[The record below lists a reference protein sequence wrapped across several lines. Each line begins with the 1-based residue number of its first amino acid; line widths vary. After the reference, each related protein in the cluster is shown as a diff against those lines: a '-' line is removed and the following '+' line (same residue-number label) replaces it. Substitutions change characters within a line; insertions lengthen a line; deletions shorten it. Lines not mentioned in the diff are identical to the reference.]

1 MLFSYVRFASIIF
14 LAAPLVFG
22 VNTSNAETLRLG
34 GVDAAHEL
42 LNQLGAVYAADHPG
56 TTIEIV
62 TNLGPTGGIAAL
74 EDGVIDLA
82 VSSRPLK
89 QTQYSKGLREVFA
102 ARTLENL
109 KAGQD
114 PSFNKTIR
122 FIAPAAPSPAADEFS
137 KFLRSEKAAGPLQD
151 SGLMPV
157 E

>member
-1 MLFSYVRFASIIF
+1 MLFSSVRFASIIF

-56 TTIEIV
+56 MTIEIV
-62 TNLGPTGGIAAL
+62 TDLGPTGGITAL
-74 EDGVIDLA
+74 ADGVIDLA

-89 QTQYSKGLREVFA
+89 QTQFEKGLREVFA
-102 ARTLENL
+102 ARTLENP
-109 KAGQD
+109 KAGQY
-114 PSFNKTIR
+114 PFFKAVR
-122 FIAPAAPSPAADEFS
+122 FIAPASPSAAAGEFS
-137 KFLRSEKAAGPLQD
+137 AFLRSERAAGLFHD
-151 SGLMPV
+151 SGLLPV